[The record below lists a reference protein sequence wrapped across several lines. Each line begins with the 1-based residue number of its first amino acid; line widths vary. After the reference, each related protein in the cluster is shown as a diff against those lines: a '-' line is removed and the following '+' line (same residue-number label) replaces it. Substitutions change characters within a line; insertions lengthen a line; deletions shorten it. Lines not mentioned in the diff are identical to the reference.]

1 MTLTGTGG
9 CPADPALGTSK
20 STNFAGG
27 ASSDFTAAKSVN
39 YGSNGAEFTVARQG
53 DNPQLTSNFYIMFG
67 HVEWVLKAAPGT
79 GIVSSAVLQSD
90 CLDEI
95 DWEWLGGDDS
105 QVQSNTFGKG
115 IASGQGGFHAA
126 SNNHDQFHTYTLDWT
141 ADQIV
146 WQVDGVTVR
155 ALTASSSGSTYP
167 QTPMHVKMGIW
178 AGGDPSNPPGT
189 IAWAGGQT
197 DYSAGPYTMYVK
209 SVKVTDYST
218 GSQYTY
224 GDTSGTWG
232 SIRSQGGK
240 INSNGNG
247 TPASSGDAP
256 AVTSAVSG
264 TAPLAF
270 DPSESASAY
279 ATRTGWPW
287 SMDSAT
293 ATLVTAVSG
302 GYTSIAGLP
311 SGWTVSDSGKVIP
324 PSVGATSL
332 CSVLPCTVNPSMLT
346 VLQTPSPSISS
357 PSASLPASP
366 LASGLSVRTT
376 YDNQGFTT
384 TITYDPATATL
395 PVSWD
400 SQGFPITPSAA
411 ATTPAPAP
419 ASSPVSIASSVA
431 SPSAELVPSSV
442 ISSSSLPAAASV
454 PISGSTTGVTSAVS
468 TVAPSGVSS
477 GPSSAL
483 STRPSTSAS
492 DVVSVSTQT
501 SLATSTR
508 HTTVTNREP
517 SQASATNTTQ
527 ETPAAP
533 ANGAPRK
540 EVGLGLGVVL
550 AVLLLV

>member
-1 MTLTGTGG
+1 
-9 CPADPALGTSK
+9 
-20 STNFAGG
+20 
-27 ASSDFTAAKSVN
+27 
-39 YGSNGAEFTVARQG
+39 
-53 DNPQLTSNFYIMFG
+53 MFG
-67 HVEWVLKAAPGT
+67 HVEWVVKAAPGT

-240 INSNGNG
+240 INSSGNG

-287 SMDSAT
+287 SMESAT

-332 CSVLPCTVNPSMLT
+332 CSVLPCTVNLSMLT
-346 VLQTPSPSISS
+346 VVQTPSPSISS
-357 PSASLPASP
+357 PSASSPASP
-366 LASGLSVRTT
+366 LASGLSVRTS
-376 YDNQGFTT
+376 YDNQGFST

-400 SQGFPITPSAA
+400 SQGFSITPSAA

-431 SPSAELVPSSV
+431 SPSAATTTPIPAPASSPMSIVSSVASPSAEPVPSSV
-442 ISSSSLPAAASV
+442 ISSSSVPAAASV
-454 PISGSTTGVTSAVS
+454 PVSGTATGPTSAVS
-468 TVAPSGVSS
+468 TVASSEVSS
-477 GPSSAL
+477 SPSSAL
-483 STRPSTSAS
+483 STRPPISASSVVSTSTQAS
-492 DVVSVSTQT
+492 LT
-501 SLATSTR
+501 TSTR
-508 HTTVTNREP
+508 HATVTSREP
-517 SQASATNTTQ
+517 SQASATNTNQ

-550 AVLLLV
+550 AVLVLV